1 LPINKNS
8 KGKDDTHLG
17 VKDRAQKA
25 FFLEMERTKSAG
37 GVLYLFPPGV
47 PISSY
52 TEFLLKESHSFRF
65 HAGESRGKKESA
77 FRGLIHFGFMHQPQN
92 PEMLLYTVTTDIY
105 KGWLLHSQSG
115 MEKSSVGFST
125 VFLR

>member
-52 TEFLLKESHSFRF
+52 TEFILKESHSDFTRENRE
-65 HAGESRGKKESA
+65 ARKS
-77 FRGLIHFGFMHQPQN
+77 
-92 PEMLLYTVTTDIY
+92 LL
-105 KGWLLHSQSG
+105 S
-115 MEKSSVGFST
+115 EA
-125 VFLR
+125 